1 MTGMHTSL
9 WEASHCWFAA
19 LFWKLK
25 LFLIVI
31 IKGPK
36 SGYLYTNSRAEKK
49 KKERKENNYW
59 IHEVKLNAYIIL

>member
-49 KKERKENNYW
+49 KKKKKE
-59 IHEVKLNAYIIL
+59 KKIIIGYMK